1 VKSTPYRGTGKGGFM
16 ATLIPEITISDFKK
30 LKAHQ
35 LKRLLSCEVT
45 SDGEYLFT
53 FINPQ
58 VDYIRIQAEY
68 KAQLS
73 NSVGGESLEEVLKQE
88 VNHTQ
93 L

>member
-1 VKSTPYRGTGKGGFM
+1 V
-16 ATLIPEITISDFKK
+16 ATLIPEISISDFKK
-30 LKAHQ
+30 LKVHQ
-35 LKRLLSCEVT
+35 LKRLLSCEIT

-58 VDYIRIQAEY
+58 SEFIKAQAEY
-68 KAQLS
+68 RAQLS
-73 NSVGGESLEEVLKQE
+73 NSVGGEPLEEVLKQR